1 MLFISLLFYSSQL
14 KEIFL
19 ILCSVFLTNILI
31 YHSWI
36 LDSYVFAHYS
46 EMDRN
51 IEIRVHFKLFKECGL
66 SNEGVL
72 EVLQVSVAVNRFNRN
87 FMTERASACL
97 IQTLLQVLLQR
108 SDTLLMLLHCRLW
121 TQKIMHMKN
130 SLLRDQGGACLPATC
145 CTQIQ

>member
-1 MLFISLLFYSSQL
+1 M
-14 KEIFL
+14 
-19 ILCSVFLTNILI
+19 FLTNILI
-31 YHSWI
+31 FHSWI

-121 TQKIMHMKN
+121 T
-130 SLLRDQGGACLPATC
+130 
-145 CTQIQ
+145 